1 MTKLQERAIELVT
14 VRQGMKGVDLAAT
27 LATEFMDINSETIL
41 DQIDDLVNEGWLVEI
56 EYILPL
62 TEYRVKLFYLP
73 KNTSIN
79 ITSL

>member
-1 MTKLQERAIELVT
+1 MTKLQERVIELVT
-14 VRQGMKGVDLAAT
+14 IRQGMKGVDLAAI
-27 LATEFMDINSETIL
+27 LATEFIGEGSEVIL

-62 TEYRVKLFYLP
+62 TEYRIKSFFLP